1 MQRKSIFATFPL
13 PRPIDTRE
21 AWQPGTPP
29 PGKGILWKGGAPSLC
44 CLIKSLP
51 TARDSLCP
59 YDLAAVFS
67 SSLHPICCSATKRS
81 KNNVY
86 FSKLENGTNHP
97 KGEND
102 NGMSSARARELTLP
116 ARDRKLE
123 PHGKR
128 LNGTRSNESARNRGH
143 RWPNPAERITHPPVS
158 PSLERAQGLCHGGT
172 AINASA
178 LQVCAYHSW
187 SVHLKRGESQRSE
200 VLPNDSFKVGDQQ
213 SLNIWFQFET
223 YFLLVDVDVVPQT
236 HLQFLLKMVFFSNDR
251 AVMYELLNRGH
262 TTAAEWTKSWTRQR
276 RNKLNHSP
284 WIDRARFATTLHLV

>member
-1 MQRKSIFATFPL
+1 MQRKSISATFLLPL
-13 PRPIDTRE
+13 PIDTWD

-29 PGKGILWKGGAPSLC
+29 PRKGILWKERALSRCWLN
-44 CLIKSLP
+44 KSLP

-59 YDLAAVFS
+59 YDLAAVFN
-67 SSLHPICCSATKRS
+67 SSLHAICCSATKRS

-128 LNGTRSNESARNRGH
+128 LNGTRSNESARNRGR
-143 RWPNPAERITHPPVS
+143 RWPDPADRITHPPVS
-158 PSLERAQGLCHGGT
+158 PLLERAQRLCHGST

-178 LQVCAYHSW
+178 LQVC
-187 SVHLKRGESQRSE
+187 
-200 VLPNDSFKVGDQQ
+200 
-213 SLNIWFQFET
+213 T
-223 YFLLVDVDVVPQT
+223 Y
-236 HLQFLLKMVFFSNDR
+236 
-251 AVMYELLNRGH
+251 NRLEH
-262 TTAAEWTKSWTRQR
+262 A
-276 RNKLNHSP
+276 H
-284 WIDRARFATTLHLV
+284 